1 MESEDIYHIEYNNF
15 NSMDELEKFF
25 NDNPHNTKIL
35 IDGIRED
42 IDDLEMALLT
52 IRDIRDTLLQKSDIY
67 FTLTDYPISEEK
79 KEEWRIYRQTLR
91 DIPENITEGGF
102 IIFDHNT
109 QNYLFKEGFS
119 WPTPP
124 SP

>member
-91 DIPENITEGGF
+91 DMPENITDGGF

>member
-35 IDGIRED
+35 IDGIRQD
-42 IDDLEMALLT
+42 IDDLEMVLLT

-91 DIPENITEGGF
+91 DMPENITDGGF